1 MSHPPRRSPSIDP
14 LNTFSRHLLDD
25 PSIERIYKVP
35 REDFEGVWGVDPG
48 GRGGVLAGP
57 QPRPTR
63 RCGAARLS
71 SITRHPRRKMSR
83 FSHEAMHLISLTF
96 STRLGG
102 SLGVLPGPRGP
113 PRSSRVENVWQIKC
127 ISRLNHI
134 LSREPCDRGAARDE
148 GKVIARYAVG

>member
-1 MSHPPRRSPSIDP
+1 MSVQDLHELKAWVFKTSNIKLVTSDPDRGSRGFWSEFRDNSGGSWEGMSSKGSERVVVENVLCDCPTPPHRPPPSTDP

-71 SITRHPRRKMSR
+71 SITRHPGRK
-83 FSHEAMHLISLTF
+83 T
-96 STRLGG
+96 
-102 SLGVLPGPRGP
+102 
-113 PRSSRVENVWQIKC
+113 
-127 ISRLNHI
+127 
-134 LSREPCDRGAARDE
+134 
-148 GKVIARYAVG
+148 